1 MGLFDGLFGGGKKNH
16 TTTTQSQYPPELEEA
31 YKRIW
36 DAALPGM
43 EPWLNDPTVVIA
55 DRNEQQTVPTDMLFD
70 AMQWTNGRRDLGD
83 IAFQYMGAHGPG
95 RNFSADAAS
104 YIGNR
109 SGDVGA
115 NYASGAAGTAGMAGA
130 TMPIATHIEQI
141 SGNDALALGNPFR
154 EAMTRLAIENIED
167 DHRKSDATTAAR
179 AATRNAFGG
188 SGEALGYANN
198 DKKDDKRID
207 EAVTKTAYDS
217 YGVGSNLAQQNANLV
232 TQAQD
237 RFINTVF
244 GNANNDRQA
253 YSTADALQNSYFNR
267 GMMADQF
274 DMNAMTTA
282 DSLETSYW
290 NRARGNLQDDMDV
303 LGTVQG
309 LDRGY
314 LGNLTGVGTTVYG
327 MGNDR
332 QMYDQTIADAPY
344 TQFGRA
350 QGTLPNYSAPQ
361 TSTQPVY
368 NNTWG
373 QIGGGLLTG
382 GSLAG
387 WW

>member
-1 MGLFDGLFGGGKKNH
+1 MGLFDGLFGGGKKEH
-16 TTTTQSQYPPELEEA
+16 TTTTQSQYPPELQEA
-31 YKRIW
+31 YERIW
-36 DAALPGM
+36 SSALPGM

-55 DRNEQQTVPTDMLFD
+55 NRNEQQTVPTDMFFD
-70 AMQWTNGRRDLGD
+70 AMNWTGGRRDLGD
-83 IAFQYMGAHGPG
+83 QAYDWYGKSQNRQQYV
-95 RNFSADAAS
+95 DAMR
-104 YIGNR
+104 GNQQGNV
-109 SGDVGA
+109 GD

-130 TMPIATHIEQI
+130 TMPIAAHIEQI

-167 DHRKSDATTAAR
+167 DHRKSDAATAAR

-207 EAVTKTAYDS
+207 EAVIKTAYDS
-217 YGVGSNLAQQNANLV
+217 YGVGSNLAQQNANLA

-237 RFINTVF
+237 RFINTAF
-244 GNANNDRQA
+244 QNAQNDRQA

-267 GMMADQF
+267 GMQADMF

-282 DSLETSYW
+282 DQLE
-290 NRARGNLQDDMDV
+290 GNYIDRNLGILGATQD
-303 LGTVQG
+303 

-314 LGNLTGVGTTVYG
+314 LSNLTGVGSMVYG

-332 QMYDQTIADAPY
+332 QAYDQTLADAPY
-344 TQFGRA
+344 TQFSRA

>member
-1 MGLFDGLFGGGKKNH
+1 MFGNLFGGNDTH
-16 TTTTQSQYPPELEEA
+16 ETSTSTQYPAAIQQFQESS
-31 YKRIW
+31 W
-36 DAALPGM
+36 DAANRAAA
-43 EPWLNDPTVVIA
+43 PWFANPNVVIA
-55 DRNEQQTVPTDMLFD
+55 DRNHQQVDPANMMYDNMLW
-70 AMQWTNGRRDLGD
+70 AAGRRDFGD
-83 IAFQYMGAHGPG
+83 QAMDWYGQSQNRQQYV
-95 RNFSADAAS
+95 DAMR
-104 YIGNR
+104 GNHQGNV
-109 SGDVGA
+109 GD
-115 NYASGAAGTAGMAGA
+115 NYASSAAGTAGLAGS

-237 RFINTVF
+237 RFINTAF
-244 GNANNDRQA
+244 QNAQNDRQA
-253 YSTADALQNSYFNR
+253 YSTADALQNSFFNR
-267 GMMADQF
+267 GMQADQF
-274 DMNAMTTA
+274 DMNALGVA
-282 DSLETSYW
+282 DGLEANYID
-290 NRARGNLQDDMDV
+290 RNLGI
-303 LGTVQG
+303 LGTAQG
-309 LDRGY
+309 LDQGY
-314 LGNLTGVGTTVYG
+314 LNNTTGVGSTVYG
-327 MGNDR
+327 MGQDLQAYN
-332 QMYDQTIADAPY
+332 QSIADAPY
-344 TQFGRA
+344 TQMNRGAAFIPGF
-350 QGTLPNYSAPQ
+350 TPTQ